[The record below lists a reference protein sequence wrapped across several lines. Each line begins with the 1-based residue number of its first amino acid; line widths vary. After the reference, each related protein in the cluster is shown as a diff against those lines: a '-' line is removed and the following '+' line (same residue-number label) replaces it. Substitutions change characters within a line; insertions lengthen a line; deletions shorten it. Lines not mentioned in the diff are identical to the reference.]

1 MIRKKPTEPTGP
13 ARKLRYKWYDYYERL
28 VSYYAGLQIDY
39 YLCSRWQRVL
49 RGGWF
54 CRFVLNKLRKQAAM
68 LRDLHYEPRHWNS
81 HIQPYSAVIS
91 HNLP

>member
-13 ARKLRYKWYDYYERL
+13 ARKLRYTWYNYYEQL

-54 CRFVLNKLRKQAAM
+54 CRFVLNKLRKQAAICTTS
-68 LRDLHYEPRHWNS
+68 RATGIAIFS
-81 HIQPYSAVIS
+81 HIQP
-91 HNLP
+91 